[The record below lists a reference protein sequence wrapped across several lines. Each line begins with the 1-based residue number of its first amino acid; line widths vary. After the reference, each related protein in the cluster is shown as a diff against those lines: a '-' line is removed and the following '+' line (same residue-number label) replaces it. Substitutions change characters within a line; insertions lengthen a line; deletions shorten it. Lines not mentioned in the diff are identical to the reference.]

1 MSSKESHYKRIIN
14 ELEYEFHDRSTVMVS
29 KNYRDYHSF
38 RREELA
44 RLESTSKWTR
54 PDYTD
59 DNSETGMFRRLL
71 DEEATKFKERIQ
83 ELDKTLKSKNGEIER
98 LEKTISHH
106 RLREEELEKQATHK
120 DSSVRRLAESELQS
134 KLAEQNETFTRK
146 LTEKEQT
153 WNRRL
158 QEKEEQWSKRGNE
171 ALEQEKKTNFE
182 QFQKTLNEIITLN
195 RHKETELEALR
206 AYKESFQR
214 KFVEGE
220 AEYQQTI
227 RRLTAELEQYKG
239 ELGKQRDDS
248 ELRQELRSFKAKNEL
263 LQKELDQFKY
273 YMDEQQYNV
282 RAYETEKIKGQMA
295 LLEGEN
301 KQLQNTLNDNAKYI
315 AELEAALKPLQPKR
329 PNIMQ
334 QSEAQ
339 TIKAREDEYIKKLEE
354 FEYEN
359 SKIKI
364 LLDDAV
370 GREEFTVKLYEQ
382 RI

>member
-1 MSSKESHYKRIIN
+1 M
-14 ELEYEFHDRSTVMVS
+14 
-29 KNYRDYHSF
+29 
-38 RREELA
+38 
-44 RLESTSKWTR
+44 
-54 PDYTD
+54 
-59 DNSETGMFRRLL
+59 
-71 DEEATKFKERIQ
+71 
-83 ELDKTLKSKNGEIER
+83 
-98 LEKTISHH
+98 
-106 RLREEELEKQATHK
+106 
-120 DSSVRRLAESELQS
+120 
-134 KLAEQNETFTRK
+134 
-146 LTEKEQT
+146 
-153 WNRRL
+153 
-158 QEKEEQWSKRGNE
+158 
-171 ALEQEKKTNFE
+171 EQEKKTNFE

>member
-1 MSSKESHYKRIIN
+1 
-14 ELEYEFHDRSTVMVS
+14 MVS